1 MSVKETLSGRASQRA
16 ETGALGLA
24 GAHFLG
30 AFLLSAGQIGS
41 GLAPFGVAASAA
53 SAPGLRRAAALAGAC
68 LGYLVTGPLEWGIRY
83 AAACVFV
90 FTLLF
95 IFQDAR
101 WARAPWVSPLL
112 AALVT
117 AVKRSPTRRP
127 RRPVVRIFRTRALRR
142 PAART
147 SPTRAPRRPVVRLP
161 RQA

>member
-16 ETGALGLA
+16 EAGALGLA

-41 GLAPFGVAASAA
+41 VLAPFGVAASAA
-53 SAPGLRRAAALAGAC
+53 SPPGLRRAAALAGAC

-117 AVKRSPTRRP
+117 AATGALGCAASGEAFADALPGAAAEAALSSFSVCFSLILVMWPTP
-127 RRPVVRIFRTRALRR
+127 
-142 PAART
+142 
-147 SPTRAPRRPVVRLP
+147 S
-161 RQA
+161 